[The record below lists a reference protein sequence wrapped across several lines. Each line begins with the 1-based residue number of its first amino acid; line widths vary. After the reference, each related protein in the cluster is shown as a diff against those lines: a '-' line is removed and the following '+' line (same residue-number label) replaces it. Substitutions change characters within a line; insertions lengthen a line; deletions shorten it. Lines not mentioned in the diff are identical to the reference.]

1 MAAFIDNFSFL
12 INININI
19 IINVPCNEIERT
31 CDLGGSGVLPLDFDS
46 H

>member
-12 INININI
+12 INFII
-19 IINVPCNEIERT
+19 IINVPCNEIECT
-31 CDLGGSGVLPLDFDS
+31 CNLGGSGVLPLDFDS

>member
-12 INININI
+12 IIIII
-19 IINVPCNEIERT
+19 IINVPCNKMERT

>member
-12 INININI
+12 III